1 MNDTGLLSVF
11 MRPAT
16 PLYMGVLLLAVYIVN
31 RWPALMAERT
41 KWWQTRSDAKASE
54 RDKEAS
60 ERDKDWSRLRE
71 EIARLEERCARI
83 EAREEECRQN
93 LKEVRDQLADEA
105 AERKKLQAIIDGW
118 GEVRQAA
125 ANAAAEVRADE
136 AEKAKKA

>member
-1 MNDTGLLSVF
+1 MNETGLLSIF

-41 KWWQTRSDAKASE
+41 KWWQTRSDAKAV
-54 RDKEAS
+54 

-71 EIARLEERCARI
+71 EISRLEERCARI

-93 LKEVRDQLADEA
+93 LKEVRDELADER

-136 AEKAKKA
+136 AEKAKKR

>member
-41 KWWQTRSDAKASE
+41 KWWQTRSDAK
-54 RDKEAS
+54 AS